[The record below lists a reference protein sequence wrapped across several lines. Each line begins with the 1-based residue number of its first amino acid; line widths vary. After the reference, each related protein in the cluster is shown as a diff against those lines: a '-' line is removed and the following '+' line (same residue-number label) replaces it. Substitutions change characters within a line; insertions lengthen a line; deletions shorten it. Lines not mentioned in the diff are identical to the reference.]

1 MVHVLAT
8 ILWHKTFKGE
18 GLHRFCGLGATTM
31 SFLYKFLKCSCPRDA
46 SPSAHAQPKALSGK
60 QLGGVD
66 QATLRQS
73 LSRHGDSQN
82 PVVDYLNDSELW
94 MFMDTMRQ
102 LEAMQLSIIKN
113 DIQVHVHVHAH
124 VHMN

>member
-1 MVHVLAT
+1 MYNLSSFYCFFFGRISHE
-8 ILWHKTFKGE
+8 IL
-18 GLHRFCGLGATTM
+18 
-31 SFLYKFLKCSCPRDA
+31 FLYSWFLCLHICSCPRDA

-82 PVVDYLNDSELW
+82 PMVDYLNDSELW
-94 MFMDTMRQ
+94 TFTDTVRQ
-102 LEAMQLSIIKN
+102 LEAMQLSIVKN
-113 DIQVHVHVHAH
+113 DIQVKYIGRLILVTVLGGGG
-124 VHMN
+124 

>member
-1 MVHVLAT
+1 MYQVFHFCPFSILVLLC
-8 ILWHKTFKGE
+8 I
-18 GLHRFCGLGATTM
+18 CI
-31 SFLYKFLKCSCPRDA
+31 CSCPRDA

-94 MFMDTMRQ
+94 VFTDTVRQ
-102 LEAMQLSIIKN
+102 LEAIQLSIVKN
-113 DIQVHVHVHAH
+113 DIQVIIP
-124 VHMN
+124 NSSQGYIGTY